1 MGYLAATSRK
11 LDKPLAIVVQSSSAA
26 GKSSLMDA
34 VLAFV
39 PEEERVQF
47 SALTGQ
53 ALFYMGETN
62 LQHKVLAIAE
72 EEGAHRAAYA
82 LKLLQ
87 SEGELTIASTG
98 TDAAGNLVTQ
108 QYKVCGPVMLF
119 LTTTAI
125 DIDEELMNRCLVL
138 SVDEGRE
145 QTAAIH
151 RQQRLGR
158 TLDGLIAKQ
167 HKREVLALHR
177 NAQRLLKSLAVV
189 NPYADR
195 LTFLDDRTRTR
206 RDHGKYLALMDVLAL
221 LHQHQRPVKT
231 ATVAGQVIEYVEVTL
246 ADIEQA
252 NALAHEV
259 LGRSLDELPPQTR
272 KLLAVVQHLVQA
284 KAVEQAIELRAVR
297 FSRAEVRRAAGASDT
312 QCRLHLERLTAMEYL
327 LVHRGMRG
335 QSFEYELLFDG
346 SADEHRPR
354 LAGLIDVGALQ
365 LEALEAATTT
375 ASSRGSTAEF
385 AGQTDN
391 LAGASRPQRGA
402 VAGPS
407 RSLQTA
413 ASPALARVPGELP
426 DDEPGAK
433 PPHLNGSTPS
443 YLHPTGAL
451 Q

>member
-1 MGYLAATSRK
+1 
-11 LDKPLAIVVQSSSAA
+11 
-26 GKSSLMDA
+26 
-34 VLAFV
+34 
-39 PEEERVQF
+39 
-47 SALTGQ
+47 
-53 ALFYMGETN
+53 
-62 LQHKVLAIAE
+62 
-72 EEGAHRAAYA
+72 
-82 LKLLQ
+82 
-87 SEGELTIASTG
+87 
-98 TDAAGNLVTQ
+98 
-108 QYKVCGPVMLF
+108 MLF

-177 NAQRLLKSLAVV
+177 NAQRLLKPLAVV

-284 KAVEQAIELRAVR
+284 KAAEQAIEPRAVR

-365 LEALEAATTT
+365 LEAMEAATTT

-385 AGQTDN
+385 AGP
-391 LAGASRPQRGA
+391 SRPQRGLN
-402 VAGPS
+402 AGPS
-407 RSLQTA
+407 RSQQTA
-413 ASPALARVPGELP
+413 ASPVLVRVPGELR
-426 DDEPGAK
+426 DDAAEAS
-433 PPHLNGSTPS
+433 PPHLNGSAPS